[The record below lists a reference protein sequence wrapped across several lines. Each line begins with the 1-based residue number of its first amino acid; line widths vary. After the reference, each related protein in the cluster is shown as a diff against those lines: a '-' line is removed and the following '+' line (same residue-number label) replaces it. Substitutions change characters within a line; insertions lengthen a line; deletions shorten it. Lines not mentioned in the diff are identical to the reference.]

1 MFYFVFEAISK
12 YKPCGRLIFGGAIK
26 RRVFCVTSLGGYIS
40 RGLYMEGLIFG
51 ILRYF
56 QVRFV
61 LIIII
66 IVVCKLKD
74 YICYALML
82 SYFAVALRFS
92 DQSSNWS

>member
-1 MFYFVFEAISK
+1 
-12 YKPCGRLIFGGAIK
+12 
-26 RRVFCVTSLGGYIS
+26 
-40 RGLYMEGLIFG
+40 MEGLILG

-61 LIIII
+61 LIIIII

>member
-1 MFYFVFEAISK
+1 
-12 YKPCGRLIFGGAIK
+12 
-26 RRVFCVTSLGGYIS
+26 
-40 RGLYMEGLIFG
+40 MEGLIFG

-66 IVVCKLKD
+66 IIIVVCKLKD

-82 SYFAVALRFS
+82 SYLAVALRFS